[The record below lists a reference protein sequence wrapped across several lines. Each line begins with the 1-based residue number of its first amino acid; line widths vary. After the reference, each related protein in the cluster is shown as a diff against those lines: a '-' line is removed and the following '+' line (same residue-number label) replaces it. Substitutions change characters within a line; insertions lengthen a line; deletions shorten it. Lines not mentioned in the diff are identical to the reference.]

1 MRIDIKESITI
12 NKKIDLRTY
21 VLDLESLYG
30 KWAKGHKKFTFT
42 KKTGKGSEFIFE
54 ETIGGKKFR
63 IKAKIDSFSPHFVS
77 WSSLSTMPKVG
88 GSLKITGDKLV
99 QEAYVELPLLL
110 FILMK
115 FSGKA
120 LTKEQLA
127 RHVREELQNFK
138 KIVVHK

>member
-42 KKTGKGSEFIFE
+42 KKKTGKGSEFIFE

-99 QEAYVELPLLL
+99 QEAYVELPPAT
-110 FILMK
+110 FYTDEIFWK
-115 FSGKA
+115 GINKRTTCSPCQRRIAEF
-120 LTKEQLA
+120 
-127 RHVREELQNFK
+127 
-138 KIVVHK
+138 